1 MLIIALRTLH
11 SFLSR
16 KRKATFPNRNNEDF
30 ERSFNRFLIR
40 LTTIVLFLCVVFAS
54 HWCWSVAVNSLWG
67 NNPYS
72 NGAPLSYEHISR
84 QLASSGSTPTYS
96 PTTYHS
102 TNTTDHHNSTSTHH
116 DDDDGHGTTTSH
128 SSAAESSL
136 FGIISELDPVI
147 GTVAFIII
155 VAAVLFVEFL
165 FGGLHVMAHDTPFQH
180 LIPAVEKELM
190 IAGCTAF
197 VFKIIVNATNQG
209 LSHKWLL
216 GLEYAGKRKSVSIC
230 LFCLFMLIFFL
241 SLDLVVPVFSF
252 IYCALGIILIAL
264 SVHQCGIW
272 SKAYHMKLLELLDD
286 FFDYTETFRFRY
298 FSFIPNKTIF
308 EVEFRIFH
316 NIFCDAYKI
325 QRKAF
330 AFDEYVNKVFE
341 KFVMEIIEIRPWDW
355 LLVSLLFM
363 LNIIRLA
370 ASIHTGKKCESHDYD
385 CKDVSLTAIFA
396 IGGLLLFVLTVFIAF
411 YSRYL
416 ELKIMKSKGIA
427 DIDGYYS
434 YVHVSDLILFVCL
447 CLKLIFFT
455 CF

>member
-1 MLIIALRTLH
+1 
-11 SFLSR
+11 
-16 KRKATFPNRNNEDF
+16 
-30 ERSFNRFLIR
+30 
-40 LTTIVLFLCVVFAS
+40 
-54 HWCWSVAVNSLWG
+54 
-67 NNPYS
+67 
-72 NGAPLSYEHISR
+72 
-84 QLASSGSTPTYS
+84 
-96 PTTYHS
+96 
-102 TNTTDHHNSTSTHH
+102 
-116 DDDDGHGTTTSH
+116 
-128 SSAAESSL
+128 
-136 FGIISELDPVI
+136 
-147 GTVAFIII
+147 
-155 VAAVLFVEFL
+155 
-165 FGGLHVMAHDTPFQH
+165 
-180 LIPAVEKELM
+180 
-190 IAGCTAF
+190 
-197 VFKIIVNATNQG
+197 
-209 LSHKWLL
+209 
-216 GLEYAGKRKSVSIC
+216 
-230 LFCLFMLIFFL
+230 
-241 SLDLVVPVFSF
+241 
-252 IYCALGIILIAL
+252 
-264 SVHQCGIW
+264 
-272 SKAYHMKLLELLDD
+272 MKLLELLDE

-427 DIDGYYS
+427 NIDGYYS
-434 YVHVSDLILFVCL
+434 YVHVSDLTFFWFCFETYFLFFCL
-447 CLKLIFFT
+447 AHGTSKRT
-455 CF
+455 SRTTHSHGRR